1 MNISLYIARRYLFSL
16 SKNTSINIIT
26 GIASLSIIVGAMAL
40 FVVLSVFSGLRT
52 FSLSFSN
59 DLDPDLKVAAK
70 KGEYFSIHPQQ
81 EQKIQKIDGIAHYS
95 KVIEKRVLFLFDG
108 KSQFSYLKGVDTQF
122 NSVSKASQKLFSGQ
136 WLQPDTYQVVI
147 GYGMSNKLSLGLMDY
162 NNPFEV
168 YAPKPGTGDLSLNP
182 EESFSH
188 IVLYPVGIYAINE
201 ELDSKYVFANLGMAQ
216 ELLQLPPHQVTHLEI
231 KLQPNTNEQHVIREL
246 KKLIP
251 NIDVK
256 NRAQLNETLYKMLN
270 SENIAVYLI
279 FTLVIIMALFSLA
292 GALIMMI
299 LDKKGNLKTLYNLGV
314 EVRHL
319 RRIFLLQGTLLSIFG
334 GIVGLGLGS
343 LLVYLQ
349 EKYALIMIT
358 QSLAYPIE
366 FHWNNL
372 FLVFATVVALGGISS
387 WIASSRVSKKILD

>member
-231 KLQPNTNEQHVIREL
+231 KLQPNADEQHVIREL

-299 LDKKGNLKTLYNLGV
+299 LDKKVNLKTLYNLGV

-319 RRIFLLQGTLLSIFG
+319 RHIFLLQGTLLSIFG

>member
-26 GIASLSIIVGAMAL
+26 GIASLSIIVGALAL

-70 KGEYFSIHPQQ
+70 HGEYFTLSPQQ
-81 EQKIQKIDGIAHYS
+81 EQSIKAIPGLANYS

-108 KSQFSYLKGVDTQF
+108 KSQFSYLKGTDASF
-122 NSVSKASQKLFSGQ
+122 NAVSKASEKLYSGQ
-136 WLQPDTYQVVI
+136 WFQPNTYQVVL
-147 GYGMSNKLSLGLMDY
+147 GYGMSNKLSLGLLDY

-182 EESFSH
+182 EESFTHTSL
-188 IVLYPVGIYAINE
+188 IPVGIYAINE
-201 ELDSKYVFANLGMAQ
+201 ELDSKYVFADLGLAQ
-216 ELLQLPPHQVTHLEI
+216 ELLQLNPNQVTNIEI
-231 KLQPNTNEQHVIREL
+231 KLKPDAKESQVISALE
-246 KKLIP
+246 KIIP
-251 NIDVK
+251 NVTVK

-279 FTLVIIMALFSLA
+279 FTLVVIMALFSLA

-314 EVRHL
+314 ELKNL

-334 GIVGLGLGS
+334 GVIGLGLGS
-343 LLVYLQ
+343 ILVYLQ
-349 EKYALIMIT
+349 QKYELVMIT

-366 FHWNNL
+366 FHWENL
-372 FLVFATVVALGGISS
+372 SLVLATVVTLGFISS

>member
-70 KGEYFSIHPQQ
+70 KGEYFSIPPQQ
-81 EQKIQKIDGIAHYS
+81 EQKIQKIDGIAHCS

-108 KSQFSYLKGVDTQF
+108 KSQFSYLKGVDAQF

-231 KLQPNTNEQHVIREL
+231 ELQPNADEQHVIREL

>member
-168 YAPKPGTGDLSLNP
+168 YAPKPGTGDLSMNP

-231 KLQPNTNEQHVIREL
+231 ELQPNADEQHVIREL

>member
-70 KGEYFSIHPQQ
+70 KGEYFSIPPQQ

-231 KLQPNTNEQHVIREL
+231 ELQPNADEQHVIREL

-366 FHWNNL
+366 FHWSNL